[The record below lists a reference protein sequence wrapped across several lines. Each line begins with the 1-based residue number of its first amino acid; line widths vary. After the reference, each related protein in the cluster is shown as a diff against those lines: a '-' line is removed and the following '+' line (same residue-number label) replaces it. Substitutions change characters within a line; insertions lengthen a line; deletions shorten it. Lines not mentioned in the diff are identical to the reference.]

1 MKIINIAV
9 FILLLLSLEVLSKDF
24 TLRSTYWGMT
34 KDQVLESEKK
44 LSPIL
49 NNKDEVGY
57 DTTIGDIK
65 FVLYYRFKDG
75 KLRSAAYNTVEHYEN
90 PFKHVEEHAFLQEV
104 LTTKYGKPIS
114 EIAQVPKKYE
124 KSEKE
129 LGIAAKMGLMKL
141 NSKWET
147 KSTFISLELISN
159 EKGLLS
165 NSIIYFGKATS
176 LVP

>member
-1 MKIINIAV
+1 MKIINFVIFFV
-9 FILLLLSLEVLSKDF
+9 LILTLAGLTKDY

-34 KDQVLESEKK
+34 KNQVLKSENK

-65 FVLYYRFKDG
+65 FVLYYRFKDR
-75 KLRSAAYNTVEHYEN
+75 KLRSAAYNTVEHYED
-90 PFKHVEEHAFLQEV
+90 PFRHIEEYAFLQDV
-104 LTTKYGKPIS
+104 LTTKYGKPEY
-114 EIAQVPKKYE
+114 EIAQVPKKFE

-141 NSKWET
+141 NSKWQT
-147 KSTFISLELISN
+147 RSTFISLELISN
-159 EKGLLS
+159 EKNELS
-165 NSIIYFGKATS
+165 SSIIYIGKDP
-176 LVP
+176 VN